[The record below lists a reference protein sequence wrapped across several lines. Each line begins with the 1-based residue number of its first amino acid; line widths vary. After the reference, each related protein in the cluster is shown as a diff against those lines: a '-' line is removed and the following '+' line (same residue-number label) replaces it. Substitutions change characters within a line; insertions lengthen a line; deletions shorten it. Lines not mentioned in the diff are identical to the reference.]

1 MALNNYEED
10 PFDQES
16 FQQDLEPEPE
26 KKPANRTFLTVLIV
40 LGLVFLIGLL
50 GLMLLAPKFIANQ
63 RAAQMEQAALIN
75 AANTATAMAGFAQES
90 QLQTQAAQTAIALTP
105 TAAPTNTPVVVVA
118 THTPVVASTELSAE
132 EMATV
137 SALQTQMAG
146 GGSVVAATPT
156 ELPDAGFADE
166 FGLPLMGGLAI
177 VLIVVIIFSRKL
189 RLSSR

>member
-26 KKPANRTFLTVLIV
+26 KKPGNRTFLTVLIV
-40 LGLVFLIGLL
+40 LGLVFLVGLL
-50 GLMLLAPKFIANQ
+50 GLLLLAPKFIANQ
-63 RAAQMEQAALIN
+63 RASQMEQAALIN

-90 QLQTQAAQTAIALTP
+90 LLQTQAAQTSIVLTP

-132 EMATV
+132 ELATV
-137 SALQTQMAG
+137 SALKTQMAG
-146 GGSVVAATPT
+146 QGTAVATPT

>member
-26 KKPANRTFLTVLIV
+26 KKPGNRTFLTVLIV
-40 LGLVFLIGLL
+40 LGLVFLVGLL
-50 GLMLLAPKFIANQ
+50 GLLLLAPKYIANQ

-75 AANTATAMAGFAQES
+75 AANTATVMAGFAQES
-90 QLQTQAAQTAIALTP
+90 QFLTQQAQTAIALTP
-105 TAAPTNTPVVVVA
+105 TAAPTNTPVVVIA
-118 THTPVVASTELSAE
+118 THTPVVASTELSAQE
-132 EMATV
+132 LATLA
-137 SALQTQMAG
+137 ALKTQMAVQG
-146 GGSVVAATPT
+146 TVVATPT
-156 ELPDAGFADE
+156 ELPDTGFADE
-166 FGLPLMGGLAI
+166 FGLPLMGGLAV